1 MVAAVRGSAMIMPVH
16 KMTAVL
22 STNPGTR
29 PNEPSTAAF
38 APPAALSA
46 KMPRQESATSIKM
59 KHKKPI
65 TQSVPLSM
73 PKNGGKIRFPA
84 PKNMANKASPVIKVS
99 FFKNAHLWNCV
110 RNAYYDAIQRKKE
123 ADNSAQCQNVATKKA
138 CASRPFRLT
147 LN

>member
-1 MVAAVRGSAMIMPVH
+1 MIMPVH

-29 PNEPSTAAF
+29 PIEPSDGCVR
-38 APPAALSA
+38 PACSVDA

-99 FFKNAHLWNCV
+99 FFKNAPLWNCV
-110 RNAYYDAIQRKKE
+110 RNAYYDAILPKIEAGNSERCEIAAAKKT
-123 ADNSAQCQNVATKKA
+123 CR
-138 CASRPFRLT
+138 SRSFPT
-147 LN
+147 